1 MESFPIKLPLSAC
14 STEMSWWQPSWFN
27 SSSFSS
33 IPVIEASKLSV
44 SHSLWP
50 QLKNNWDFGKQCLVD
65 SYVSHYIQTLG
76 DSSSASFALWLVK
89 CLHLIPPICPLIQEK
104 KSLWF
109 QKGWP
114 MRLWRKIKIVE
125 LLLGEFALY
134 LDAKKNCYR
143 NYPSVMKWRKIPLIS
158 THGEVE
164 SGGLQ
169 VPDHMG

>member
-1 MESFPIKLPLSAC
+1 
-14 STEMSWWQPSWFN
+14 MSWWQPSWFN

-33 IPVIEASKLSV
+33 IPVMETSKLSV

-50 QLKNNWDFGKQCLVD
+50 QLKNNWDFGKQHLVD
-65 SYVSHYIQTLG
+65 SSVSHYIQTLG
-76 DSSSASFALWLVK
+76 DSSSASFALRLVK
-89 CLHLIPPICPLIQEK
+89 CLHLISPTWPLIK
-104 KSLWF
+104 KKESLWF

-114 MRLWRKIKIVE
+114 RRLWRKIKIVE
-125 LLLGEFALY
+125 PLWGEFASY
-134 LDAKKNCYR
+134 LDSKKKCYR
-143 NYPSVMKWRKIPLIS
+143 NYSSVMKWRKIPLIC